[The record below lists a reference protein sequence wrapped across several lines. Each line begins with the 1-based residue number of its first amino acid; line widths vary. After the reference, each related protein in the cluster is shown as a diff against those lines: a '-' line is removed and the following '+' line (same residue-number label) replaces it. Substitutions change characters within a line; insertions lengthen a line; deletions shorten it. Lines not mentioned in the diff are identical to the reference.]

1 MNNTTTENSVEA
13 QCAGKQ
19 GFAKRSLALTIAR
32 KGSHS
37 KDKPMAAYV
46 CPHCRMWHVGQSI
59 LKKTQ
64 AGVDRGMGIV
74 EKHS

>member
-13 QCAGKQ
+13 QCVGKQ
-19 GFAKRSLALTIAR
+19 GFSSRTLAMMVAKKGAR
-32 KGSHS
+32 A

-46 CPHCRMWHVGQSI
+46 YPHCRMWHVGQSA
-59 LKKTQ
+59 LKRTQ
-64 AGVDRGMGIV
+64 AGVGNGIKIL

>member
-19 GFAKRSLALTIAR
+19 GFTKRSLALTIAR
-32 KGSHS
+32 KGSRS
-37 KDKPMAAYV
+37 KDKPVAAYV

>member
-13 QCAGKQ
+13 QCVGKQ
-19 GFAKRSLALTIAR
+19 VFSSRTLAMMVAKKGAR
-32 KGSHS
+32 A

-46 CPHCRMWHVGQSI
+46 CPHCRMWHVGQSA
-59 LKKTQ
+59 LKRTQ
-64 AGVDRGMGIV
+64 AGGGNGIKIL